1 MKKEKAVNS
10 PFQGP
15 LDTLNIF
22 PEHYYQ
28 EIKTFFF
35 QFSIP
40 DLHTGILDYKQLPVL
55 LEINTFVVQSHQRIL
70 NHWRVLFVHTQ
81 PTWV

>member
-22 PEHYYQ
+22 SEHYYQ
-28 EIKTFFF
+28 EIKSFFF
-35 QFSIP
+35 
-40 DLHTGILDYKQLPVL
+40 
-55 LEINTFVVQSHQRIL
+55 
-70 NHWRVLFVHTQ
+70 
-81 PTWV
+81 